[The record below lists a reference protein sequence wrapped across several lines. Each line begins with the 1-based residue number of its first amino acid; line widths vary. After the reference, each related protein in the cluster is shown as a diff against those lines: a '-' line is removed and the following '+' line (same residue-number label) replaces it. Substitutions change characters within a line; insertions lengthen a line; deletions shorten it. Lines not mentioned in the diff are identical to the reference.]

1 MTKEDITLNS
11 IEIYS
16 TIDGKINVEVK
27 FNNDTIWL
35 NLSQLGTLF
44 SKDKSVISKHLKNI
58 FESGELSKESVVA
71 KIATTANDGKNYNV
85 EYYNLDAII
94 SVGYRVNSKT
104 GTKFRQWA
112 TSKLKE
118 LTLNGYSINENRL
131 AQKNKE
137 IQVLH
142 NGIRILSRVIEE
154 KINQSDSINWLE
166 KFNSAL
172 KLLDDYDN
180 DALDGKGL
188 ITKSAKYPSIN
199 DYEEL
204 IIKMKNSINS
214 QLFGLRK
221 DFGFES
227 AINQIQLCIGDQ
239 EIYSSIEEKAA
250 VLLYLIVKNHPFID
264 GNKRI
269 AAACFLLFLNENNL
283 LFIDSKKSIIDNDTI
298 ASLTLYIA
306 ISNSNEFD
314 TVKHLLIS
322 VLSRKISSLEG
333 L

>member
-131 AQKNKE
+131 AQKKQGN
-137 IQVLH
+137 
-142 NGIRILSRVIEE
+142 
-154 KINQSDSINWLE
+154 
-166 KFNSAL
+166 
-172 KLLDDYDN
+172 
-180 DALDGKGL
+180 
-188 ITKSAKYPSIN
+188 
-199 DYEEL
+199 
-204 IIKMKNSINS
+204 
-214 QLFGLRK
+214 
-221 DFGFES
+221 
-227 AINQIQLCIGDQ
+227 
-239 EIYSSIEEKAA
+239 SSI
-250 VLLYLIVKNHPFID
+250 
-264 GNKRI
+264 
-269 AAACFLLFLNENNL
+269 
-283 LFIDSKKSIIDNDTI
+283 T
-298 ASLTLYIA
+298 
-306 ISNSNEFD
+306 
-314 TVKHLLIS
+314 
-322 VLSRKISSLEG
+322 
-333 L
+333 